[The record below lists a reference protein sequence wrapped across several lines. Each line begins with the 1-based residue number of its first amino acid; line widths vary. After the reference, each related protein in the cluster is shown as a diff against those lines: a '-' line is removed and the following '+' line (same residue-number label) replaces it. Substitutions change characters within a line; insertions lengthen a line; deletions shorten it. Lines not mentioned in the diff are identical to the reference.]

1 MAEIPKKIE
10 LAEPLEH
17 GETRVITLDD
27 GTEEEVYISKVGNI
41 VTPPSERNKNQDF
54 SRRQLCW
61 DYYVKSWRS
70 GNPNAKAAALKAGF
84 SENTAINIGNQKW
97 FKEKKDKLRRSTM
110 MSNAERNYSRILNLP
125 WTRMK
130 LVEVGKDDGGKPIM
144 EKQEEVDIDTLRVV
158 EAASKTVLTTLGK
171 DEGYSTKTELKGEMQ
186 GEIKINSISYADQ
199 VPIEVENQIA
209 EESIKQIENQI
220 IKDVIVKE
228 E

>member
-1 MAEIPKKIE
+1 M
-10 LAEPLEH
+10 
-17 GETRVITLDD
+17 
-27 GTEEEVYISKVGNI
+27 
-41 VTPPSERNKNQDF
+41 
-54 SRRQLCW
+54 
-61 DYYVKSWRS
+61 RS
-70 GNPNAKAAALKAGF
+70 GNPNAKGAALKAGF

-130 LVEVGKDDGGKPIM
+130 LVEVGKDDDGKPIM

-209 EESIKQIENQI
+209 EESIKQVENKI
-220 IKDVIVKE
+220 IRDIIVKE